1 MFRSAERTGNLV
13 WGEVLEE
20 MAASSSVG
28 RSAYRLRAAM
38 TFAFPLAILLVGGC
52 VFILVLGC
60 FTPLLELIQRLGGR

>member
-1 MFRSAERTGNLV
+1 
-13 WGEVLEE
+13 
-20 MAASSSVG
+20 
-28 RSAYRLRAAM
+28 M